1 MVIKMGKTNLEVELI
16 QSWEELCDCTNAFV
30 GDVDAVGNLGDDDDD
45 DDGDD
50 NDDDDGDDDDDDDD
64 DDAVG
69 TTKMT
74 MRQ

>member
-1 MVIKMGKTNLEVELI
+1 MVIKIGKTNLEVELI
-16 QSWEELCDCTNAFV
+16 KSWEELCDCTNAFV

-45 DDGDD
+45 DD
-50 NDDDDGDDDDDDDD
+50 DGDDV
-64 DDAVG
+64 VG